1 MNRGICFL
9 FLIAVCLPFG
19 SHAVVWQWNTA
30 GNIEG
35 WTIGNA
41 VSSLTATGGELV
53 ATYNG
58 AGDPFI
64 HSPTPLGLNGSSERW
79 LIADITMSVA
89 GPHDFQIFYRR
100 NGFPGDDWESHSFH
114 WTVDAAAGVKK
125 TYVVNIP
132 AKLAAEGK
140 PADWVWNVID
150 QLRLDIGGGYAAGQT
165 CKIDY
170 LAIVAGLDWNF
181 NTNGDFE
188 SWGNYNPSQI
198 NVFNVTGG
206 VLEVGFVNTTA
217 GDPHM
222 GVSPLFFNCDTYKWA
237 RIRQNATGHT
247 GDEPLGGECHY
258 FPSTNGSFGGRA
270 WTFYPNVGYSTIIL
284 DMQTGYYTAGQ
295 WTGLGNVTTFRI
307 DNTTDPL
314 TNWQPNGRVYYDRVA
329 LLSNPADSGPYLWDF
344 SGSGPGAWV
353 APKHAPF
360 GGSNVNL
367 GGGLGTITGAGTLG
381 MGNFDVALDAPSYHY
396 LLMDVNIVTSA
407 ARENF
412 EIRPYWIKNGE
423 AFNSGANRKRLYTLP
438 TNAGTKR
445 YIFDLASVSGQP
457 GDHQGAWDGYV
468 HGLLMQCGTG
478 EAGVTSVAFDNLQL
492 IASMPSAPTV
502 TDVAV
507 KNGLTVDV
515 TFSQQMGTGATAA
528 GNYVLSGSGKGSL
541 AANPSSVS
549 LICGHTYRLTWATGE
564 MVQGG
569 NITITVTGVQDI
581 AGNAIGS
588 PNSGTHTGG
597 GIGTAPSVTGVS
609 VQTGLTVD
617 VSFSETMGAGVTT
630 AANYTLSGSGK
641 GSLASN
647 PDSVALVSGNTYRL
661 AWLSGEMKNGG
672 DITITVSNAQDVA
685 GNAIGSPNSGTHTG
699 GGIGTAPTVA
709 GVSVQTGLTVD
720 VSFSEAMGADVT
732 TASNYAISGSGRGTL
747 ASNPD
752 SVALVSGNTYRL
764 TWLAGEMKNGGDIT
778 ITVSNAQDVA
788 GNAIGSPNSGTHA
801 GGGLGVAPSVL
812 NVTSSLAN
820 GYYRAGQIVPIQV
833 TFSEP
838 VFVAGGTP
846 TLALN
851 SGGAANYNSGSGG
864 ATLTFNYTVSAG
876 QNAPDLDYTGI
887 GALALGSAT
896 IRDAAGN
903 DAVTALPSPGAPGS
917 LGANKDLAIDTS
929 PPTATA
935 ITSVTP
941 NPTNGTTVTFS
952 VTFNEPV
959 QQFNDTNDL
968 VITKT
973 GSVAH
978 AGVTIAG
985 GPAVY
990 TVSLT
995 GVTGEGTVKLAVRV
1009 TSPGD
1014 VKDLAGNALWS
1025 SVTSADVRIDRT
1037 NPSVTV
1043 ASLITKDPTPT
1054 LSGTVSDNVGVAG
1067 VTVVVAGHSYA
1078 AVVAGGAWTADVTDP
1093 LPDGTHDVQ
1102 ATAADTAGNT
1112 AVDATADEL
1121 VIDQTPP
1128 VVTVA
1133 SRMTNDTTPTIS
1145 GTVSDNR
1152 GVSGV
1157 TVTVNGQTY
1166 PADVA
1171 GNAWTAE
1178 VTHAL
1183 AEGVYDVL
1191 ATATDTVG
1199 NIGTDATTDELAIDF
1214 NVPSVTVD
1222 FLATNDPTPT
1232 VTGTAAAQPG
1242 HVINSVSV
1250 VVNGVAYPYTPAPP
1264 SNTVN
1269 WSVTTGALL
1278 DGTYDV
1284 LATATDDVSRT
1295 GGDGTVDELVVD
1307 TQSPAAVLARA
1318 GASETGADAV
1328 VFNVTFNEPVS
1339 PTFGLGDVTV
1349 TGSLSG
1355 AVSVG
1360 GADPNYTVTVTL
1372 DEPDTDGTVGIV
1384 VGGDVTDAAGNPY
1397 AGGASPLYGIYNWRG
1412 FLLEPS
1418 SRKAYEGVSHTFE
1431 VAPDCG
1437 ATTIAYLWK
1446 WDDGSKTIY
1455 DGPAA
1460 PVWTFESLN
1469 ASNAGTYW
1477 CELTYDGET
1486 HATAQATLAVAAPLT
1501 ILQQP
1506 AGGQAPVGGSFTFT
1520 VSARGGYEP
1529 LAYQWLKNG
1538 YPIGGATQPIYSIG
1552 VLATTDSGSYTVSI
1566 TDDNTAVLVS
1576 EAAVL
1581 TVTGGAMPAAGLAG
1595 LAALALALGGLGV
1608 IRRRKE

>member
-1 MNRGICFL
+1 MNRQHLRLLSLL
-9 FLIAVCLPFG
+9 FLGAIWTSTVTGAYAAVQAEYFSWTGFANPATPAAAPLRPYVSG
-19 SHAVVWQWNTA
+19 GDTVVQRVTVTE
-30 GNIEG
+30 GNIDRNFDSNPPNLPN
-35 WTIGNA
+35 IGNDNFA
-41 VSSLTATGGELV
+41 V
-53 ATYNG
+53 
-58 AGDPFI
+58 
-64 HSPTPLGLNGSSERW
+64 RW
-79 LIADITMSVA
+79 RGM
-89 GPHDFQIFYRR
+89 
-100 NGFPGDDWESHSFH
+100 
-114 WTVDAAAGVKK
+114 
-125 TYVVNIP
+125 VNIP
-132 AKLAAEGK
+132 ASGSWTFYVTSDDGIRLWIDQGLLTGQWIDRGAATDSAAITLSAGLHDVTVEYYERGGGAVAQLEWSGPGVGRQIVPASSLSLPPENGLNGRYITNSTNPLDSPTITRYDYQIRFPWDTQSPDNSVSAENFTARWVGKVLAPTTGTYNFIMRTDDGNELWVNGTRILNNINTATA
-140 PADWVWNVID
+140 PADFTSSPITLTGGQYYSIDARFREQTGGAHCELRWVGPGIAD
-150 QLRLDIGGGYAAGQT
+150 QLVPEWMLFTAMNQAPTNIVPSDTNIDENQAINAVVCTLATTDTDNPTGAPPHVYTIVGGADAASFNINGTELRANATFNFEAKSSYQVTLRSTDVSSVDPSPYYDKTFTISVNNINETPTDITPSDTNVDENAGANAVVCTLSTTDPDNPGANQSHVYTIVGGADAALFNTNSNELRLNNNVDFETKSTLEVRVRTTDNSAPQTPPSLWYEETLVISVNNVNEAPTDIVPSDTNVDENAGANAVVCTLSTTDPDNPGAGQT
-165 CKIDY
+165 HAY
-170 LAIVAGLDWNF
+170 SIVGGADAALLNI
-181 NTNGDFE
+181 NGPELRLNNSVDFE
-188 SWGNYNPSQI
+188 TKP
-198 NVFNVTGG
+198 T
-206 VLEVGFVNTTA
+206 LEV
-217 GDPHM
+217 
-222 GVSPLFFNCDTYKWA
+222 
-237 RIRQNATGHT
+237 RIRTTDSGSPQTPPSLWYEETLSISVNNINETPTDIVPSDTSVDENAGANAVVCT
-247 GDEPLGGECHY
+247 L
-258 FPSTNGSFGGRA
+258 S
-270 WTFYPNVGYSTIIL
+270 
-284 DMQTGYYTAGQ
+284 
-295 WTGLGNVTTFRI
+295 
-307 DNTTDPL
+307 TTDPD
-314 TNWQPNGRVYYDRVA
+314 N
-329 LLSNPADSGPYLWDF
+329 
-344 SGSGPGAWV
+344 PGANQSHV
-353 APKHAPF
+353 YTIV
-360 GGSNVNL
+360 GGADAALFNINGNELRLNNSVDFE
-367 GGGLGTITGAGTLG
+367 TQPTL
-381 MGNFDVALDAPSYHY
+381 
-396 LLMDVNIVTSA
+396 
-407 ARENF
+407 
-412 EIRPYWIKNGE
+412 EIRIRTTD
-423 AFNSGANRKRLYTLP
+423 NSPPQTPPSLWYEKTL
-438 TNAGTKR
+438 TIAVN
-445 YIFDLASVSGQP
+445 DLDEVP
-457 GDHQGAWDGYV
+457 
-468 HGLLMQCGTG
+468 
-478 EAGVTSVAFDNLQL
+478 
-492 IASMPSAPTV
+492 PS
-502 TDVAV
+502 
-507 KNGLTVDV
+507 
-515 TFSQQMGTGATAA
+515 
-528 GNYVLSGSGKGSL
+528 
-541 AANPSSVS
+541 
-549 LICGHTYRLTWATGE
+549 
-564 MVQGG
+564 
-569 NITITVTGVQDI
+569 IT
-581 AGNAIGS
+581 
-588 PNSGTHTGG
+588 
-597 GIGTAPSVTGVS
+597 
-609 VQTGLTVD
+609 
-617 VSFSETMGAGVTT
+617 
-630 AANYTLSGSGK
+630 
-641 GSLASN
+641 
-647 PDSVALVSGNTYRL
+647 
-661 AWLSGEMKNGG
+661 
-672 DITITVSNAQDVA
+672 
-685 GNAIGSPNSGTHTG
+685 
-699 GGIGTAPTVA
+699 
-709 GVSVQTGLTVD
+709 
-720 VSFSEAMGADVT
+720 
-732 TASNYAISGSGRGTL
+732 
-747 ASNPD
+747 
-752 SVALVSGNTYRL
+752 
-764 TWLAGEMKNGGDIT
+764 
-778 ITVSNAQDVA
+778 
-788 GNAIGSPNSGTHA
+788 
-801 GGGLGVAPSVL
+801 